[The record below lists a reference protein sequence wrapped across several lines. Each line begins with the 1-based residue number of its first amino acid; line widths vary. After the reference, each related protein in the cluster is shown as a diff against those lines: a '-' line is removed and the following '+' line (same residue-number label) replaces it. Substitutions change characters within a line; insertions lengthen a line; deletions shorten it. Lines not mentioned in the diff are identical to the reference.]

1 MILFCCSVATRQHN
15 DAMIS
20 DIDKYLQGPKMYFF
34 WFGFSTPVD
43 LGGGVRVKHLIWNLI
58 STTSRP
64 TFLKSWDSSMFGSFE
79 SKTIFLF
86 LFDILVC
93 FTVHGFLCHIFF
105 SFMMHNVWHETI
117 VGVPVYHLHCFFCF
131 FLIELVGFKWISCVM
146 LAQVMGAWQI
156 TYTMHMEC
164 KEVHKQ

>member
-1 MILFCCSVATRQHN
+1 
-15 DAMIS
+15 MIS

-64 TFLKSWDSSMFGSFE
+64 TFLKSWDSSMFCSFE

-93 FTVHGFLCHIFF
+93 FTVHGFLFHIFF
-105 SFMMHNVWHETI
+105 FCFMMHNVWHETI
-117 VGVPVYHLHCFFCF
+117 VGVPVYHLHCFSTKPHCCNTCKMWHCF
-131 FLIELVGFKWISCVM
+131 VEVGKTFPEKYVKRIAACLTFTFNLYKYTLVFLKI
-146 LAQVMGAWQI
+146 LA
-156 TYTMHMEC
+156 
-164 KEVHKQ
+164 